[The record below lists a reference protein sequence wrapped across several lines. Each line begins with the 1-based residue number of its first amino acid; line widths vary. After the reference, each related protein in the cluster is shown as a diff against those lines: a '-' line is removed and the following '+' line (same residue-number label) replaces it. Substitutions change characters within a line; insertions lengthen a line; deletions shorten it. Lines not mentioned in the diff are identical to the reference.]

1 MAMIKHLLLPAAALL
16 GVGIVAPAFA
26 QQNDKALIIYGNDK
40 CPEGTVCIRAPETE
54 RYRIPQ
60 SLRSG
65 PLAPKDQPWSQRAA
79 SVDAVNNTGTGSCT
93 NVGAGGWT
101 GCWSQQMKAA
111 RAEKKQEAQ
120 AEAESPLP
128 K

>member
-1 MAMIKHLLLPAAALL
+1 MIKHLLLAAAALL
-16 GVGIVAPAFA
+16 ATAVAAPAFA
-26 QQNDKALIIYGNDK
+26 QQNDRSLIIYGNDK
-40 CPEGTVCIRAPETE
+40 CPAGSVCIRAPESE

-65 PLAPKDQPWSQRAA
+65 PLAPKDQPWAQRAESMRDVGA
-79 SVDAVNNTGTGSCT
+79 AGTGSCS

-101 GCWSQQMKAA
+101 GCWQKQMREA
-111 RAEKKQEAQ
+111 RAEKKQRAA

>member
-1 MAMIKHLLLPAAALL
+1 MIKHLLLPAAALL
-16 GVGIVAPAFA
+16 AGCLAGPALA
-26 QQNDKALIIYGNDK
+26 QQNDKALVIYGNDL
-40 CPEGTVCIRAPETE
+40 CPEGTICIRAPESD

-65 PLAPKDQPWSQRAA
+65 PLAPSDQPWSQRAA
-79 SVDAVNNTGTGSCT
+79 SIESVSRTGTGSCT

-101 GCWSQQMKAA
+101 GCWNRDMKAA
-111 RAEKKQEAQ
+111 RADRKQDAQ
-120 AEAESPLP
+120 AAAESPLP

>member
-1 MAMIKHLLLPAAALL
+1 MIKHTLLAAAALL
-16 GVGIVAPAFA
+16 ASAVAAPALA
-26 QQNDKALIIYGNDK
+26 QQNDRALVVYGNDK
-40 CPEGTVCIRAPETE
+40 CPEGTVCIRAPESD

-79 SVDAVNNTGTGSCT
+79 SMADVGASGAGSCS
-93 NVGAGGWT
+93 NSGAGGWT
-101 GCWSQQMKAA
+101 GCWQKQMKAA
-111 RAEKKQEAQ
+111 RAEKKQQ
-120 AEAESPLP
+120 AAVEAESPLP

>member
-1 MAMIKHLLLPAAALL
+1 MIKHVLLPAAVALAAGL
-16 GVGIVAPAFA
+16 AAAPAFA
-26 QQNDKALIIYGNDK
+26 QQNDKALVVYGNDP
-40 CPEGTVCIRAPETE
+40 CPESTICVRAPESE

-65 PLAPKDQPWSQRAA
+65 PLAPQDQPWSQRSQSIANVGA
-79 SVDAVNNTGTGSCT
+79 GGTGSCT
-93 NVGAGGWT
+93 STGAGGWT
-101 GCWSQQMKAA
+101 GCWKQQMQAA
-111 RAEKKQEAQ
+111 RADKKQDAA

>member
-16 GVGIVAPAFA
+16 AGCIAAPVLA

-40 CPEGTVCIRAPETE
+40 CPEGTICIRAKESD

-65 PLAPKDQPWSQRAA
+65 PLAPQDQPWAQRAA
-79 SVDAVNNTGTGSCT
+79 SIANVGAAGTGSCS
-93 NVGAGGWT
+93 NSGAGGWT
-101 GCWSQQMKAA
+101 GCWNQQMKAA
-111 RAEKKQEAQ
+111 RAEKKQNAQ

>member
-1 MAMIKHLLLPAAALL
+1 MIKHALLPAAAILC
-16 GVGIVAPAFA
+16 GFAAAPAFA
-26 QQNDKALIIYGNDK
+26 QQNDKALVIYGADK
-40 CPEGTVCIRAPETE
+40 CPEGTVCIVAPESE

-65 PLAPKDQPWSQRAA
+65 PLAPQDQPWAQRAA
-79 SVDAVNNTGTGSCT
+79 TLATVGAAGAGSCSA
-93 NVGAGGWT
+93 NGAGGWT

-111 RAEKKQEAQ
+111 RAEKTQDAQ
-120 AEAESPLP
+120 AIAESPLP

>member
-1 MAMIKHLLLPAAALL
+1 MVKLTLLAGSVALAIGAA
-16 GVGIVAPAFA
+16 APAFA
-26 QQNDKALIIYGNDK
+26 QQNDRALVIYGDDK
-40 CPEGTVCIRAPETE
+40 CPTGTVCVRAPESQ

-79 SVDAVNNTGTGSCT
+79 SVDTVANTGTGSCT

-101 GCWSQQMKAA
+101 GCGQQQLRTA
-111 RAEKKQEAQ
+111 RAERRQDVQ